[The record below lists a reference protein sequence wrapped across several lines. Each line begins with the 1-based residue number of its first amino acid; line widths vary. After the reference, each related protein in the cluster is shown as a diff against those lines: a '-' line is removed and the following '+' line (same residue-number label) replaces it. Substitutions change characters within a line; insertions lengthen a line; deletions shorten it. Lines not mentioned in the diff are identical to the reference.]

1 MVSHLKGYRNVKIL
15 VVDDEDNLRD
25 TVTYNLEREGY
36 TVAGAADGESALSE
50 MESGEFHAVIL
61 DVMLPGMDG
70 FEVCRLIRK
79 KSVVPIIMLTARDS
93 EVDRVVGLEIGA
105 DDYLP
110 KPFAMRELLA
120 RVKALLRRDRI
131 IRDQLESANQD
142 EQRMRVGDLIVDLR
156 RRTVTIGERA
166 VQLTPKEYDL
176 LTYMMRNRG
185 QICSADRLVQEVW
198 GYSRVSDTGT
208 VPVHIRSLRRKIEAN
223 SENPLFIET
232 VRGAGYRFAE

>member
-1 MVSHLKGYRNVKIL
+1 
-15 VVDDEDNLRD
+15 
-25 TVTYNLEREGY
+25 
-36 TVAGAADGESALSE
+36 
-50 MESGEFHAVIL
+50 
-61 DVMLPGMDG
+61 
-70 FEVCRLIRK
+70 
-79 KSVVPIIMLTARDS
+79 
-93 EVDRVVGLEIGA
+93 
-105 DDYLP
+105 
-110 KPFAMRELLA
+110 
-120 RVKALLRRDRI
+120 
-131 IRDQLESANQD
+131 
-142 EQRMRVGDLIVDLR
+142 MRVGDLIVDLR